1 MLEWVI
7 AYWVVTFLATLA
19 LGYAQTI
26 YTDNQAF
33 YSYSAIGLMVVQAV
47 ATTAIYAG
55 TFMFSVG
62 AGVLALTL
70 ICHHIVIHRNSEFEG
85 ETCSCACF
93 QAKDASNHET
103 WIVACI
109 VAAWVSAL
117 HI

>member
-26 YTDNQAF
+26 YTDNQSF
-33 YSYSAIGLMVVQAV
+33 YSHGAIGLMLVQAV
-47 ATTAIYAG
+47 TSTAVYAG
-55 TFMFSVG
+55 TMMFAVG
-62 AGVLALTL
+62 AGVLAFTL
-70 ICHHIVIHRNSEFEG
+70 LCHHIVIHRNSEFEG

-103 WIVACI
+103 WVVACI
-109 VAAWVSAL
+109 VAAVVSSL
-117 HI
+117 HL